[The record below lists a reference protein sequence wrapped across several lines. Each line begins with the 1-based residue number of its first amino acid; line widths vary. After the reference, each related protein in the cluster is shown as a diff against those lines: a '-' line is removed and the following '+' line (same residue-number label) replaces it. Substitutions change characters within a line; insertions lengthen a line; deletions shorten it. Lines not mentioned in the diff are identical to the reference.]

1 MKLYLSI
8 FILITLTFIVKAQNL
23 ESELIIGRWGIQKDP
38 MNKLDL
44 FDSKYSFEFNK
55 DNTFN
60 IIKPVEGKHDSL
72 RIDES
77 GKYKLS
83 KDSIEI
89 IIIQEDGINLTKP
102 QSIKLKIIRLTKTE
116 LILQW
121 PNMINQDGKNK
132 YPELK
137 FIKE

>member
-23 ESELIIGRWGIQKDP
+23 ESELVIGRWDIQKDP

-121 PNMINQDGKNK
+121 HNMINQDGKNK

>member
-23 ESELIIGRWGIQKDP
+23 ESELIIGRWDIQKDP

-44 FDSKYSFEFNK
+44 FDSKYLFEFNK

-83 KDSIEI
+83 KDSIET
-89 IIIQEDGINLTKP
+89 IIIQEDGINLTYP

-121 PNMINQDGKNK
+121 PKMINQDGKNK

>member
-23 ESELIIGRWGIQKDP
+23 ESELIIGRWDIQKDP

-121 PNMINQDGKNK
+121 HNMINQDGKNK